1 MLVGCISLILP
12 LCCLA
17 ANLKNEEPVN
27 NRALA
32 RSFLSG
38 LLDKINSGQFIDM
51 FAAGDVVAKV
61 KKHVTEAECIGLL
74 KEFEKDLSI
83 IESVQTN
90 TWKRTEFM
98 IASVWNAYSAL
109 WRCSPGLTEKERWV
123 IKFKALEWEYRQLNW
138 LKQVAPEDTR
148 PLIQKRNNPRAPYR
162 TEYGKWQHTV
172 QGVES
177 TFYKRHIAKSVY
189 EAEREQYSNEFRAWC
204 FKEIE
209 KIIGR
214 PLTDDDIMFK
224 EDVLRRRAK
233 RLINRIPSSWKESVE
248 AFTNVAYKACEAI
261 SKIDNPTKR
270 LECAIAYG
278 ESLFKLDR
286 FVRECDVQGYWAR
299 INAHGMAKDILHEL
313 DVESKWIHAAKYRQL
328 MKEELKYYEP
338 LGSSTPMRMLKR
350 NRWNEKEYEV
360 LSKENEKRG
369 KALKYRHFANKIK
382 GGLQAFYKPAF
393 EWSLKEDCSNLT
405 SERKKALMK
414 MVIEITGETPKWYQK
429 ELSEKK
435 KTGDM

>member
-138 LKQVAPEDTR
+138 LKQVAPEDAR
-148 PLIQKRNNPRAPYR
+148 LLIQKRNNPRAPYC
-162 TEYGKWQHTV
+162 TEYGKWQHIV
-172 QGVES
+172 RGVES
-177 TFYKRHIAKSVY
+177 TFYKHHIAKSVY
-189 EAEREQYSNEFRAWC
+189 EAEREQYSDEFRAWC

-224 EDVLRRRAK
+224 DEVLRRRAK
-233 RLINRIPSSWKESVE
+233 RLIDRIPNAWNESVVS
-248 AFTNVAYKACEAI
+248 FTNIAYKASAAINRIAGQKNRLKCAEAYSNQIKDCLRKLDKRDSKSI
-261 SKIDNPTKR
+261 SKEGCVKPSPEQKA
-270 LECAIAYG
+270 AI
-278 ESLFKLDR
+278 
-286 FVRECDVQGYWAR
+286 
-299 INAHGMAKDILHEL
+299 
-313 DVESKWIHAAKYRQL
+313 
-328 MKEELKYYEP
+328 MK
-338 LGSSTPMRMLKR
+338 T
-350 NRWNEKEYEV
+350 
-360 LSKENEKRG
+360 
-369 KALKYRHFANKIK
+369 
-382 GGLQAFYKPAF
+382 
-393 EWSLKEDCSNLT
+393 
-405 SERKKALMK
+405 
-414 MVIEITGETPKWYQK
+414 VIEITGETPEWYKK
-429 ELSEKK
+429 ELEENK
-435 KTGDM
+435 